1 MIPYIAKWFTG
12 GGPFM
17 WAILAVLAFAAA
29 VVLERVIFYYII
41 CRGRGTRIVAGVAKC
56 LNGGEAEKALD
67 LARGAA
73 PVTVLIRTAVERF
86 NAGMNVTEIQ
96 EGIEEA
102 AIKELPR
109 YSNRLNYLVLFANIA
124 TLLGLLGTI
133 TGLQLAFSSLGSV
146 EASKKA
152 TMLATG
158 ISELMVCTAF
168 GLMVAIPSMVA
179 YTMLNNKQIRLTRDL
194 DESVVKLMNFLRKKE
209 ATGLKREGTGA

>member
-29 VVLERVIFYYII
+29 VAIERIIFYYII
-41 CRGRGTRIVAGVAKC
+41 CRDRGTMIVAKVAKC
-56 LNGGEAEKALD
+56 LNNGEADKALQI
-67 LARGAA
+67 ATGAA
-73 PVTVLIRTAVERF
+73 PVAVLIRTAVERF
-86 NAGMNVTEIQ
+86 NAGMEVSEIQ
-96 EGIEEA
+96 EGIEET

-179 YTMLNNKQIRLTRDL
+179 YTVLHNKQTRLTRDL
-194 DESVVKLMNFLRKKE
+194 DESVVKLMNYLRKK
-209 ATGLKREGTGA
+209 RPQ